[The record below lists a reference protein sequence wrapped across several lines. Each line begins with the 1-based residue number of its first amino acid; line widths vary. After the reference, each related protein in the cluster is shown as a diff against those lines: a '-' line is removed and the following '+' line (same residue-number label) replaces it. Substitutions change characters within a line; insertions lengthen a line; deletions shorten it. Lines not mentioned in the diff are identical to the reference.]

1 MTTPSSQARGWRQV
15 TEHVAFRALFKSVL
29 INMAA
34 PSLLYRLAAPHFDA
48 HSLVPLAVSGLPPI
62 AWLAY
67 TIIKLKAVDF
77 LGLFAAENVAVS
89 MAALVLSHTEHQALV
104 GRSLQNVA
112 LAAIFLASLAI
123 GKPLVLY
130 MARQLATGNDPG
142 QRGGFDDEA
151 MQPQIIKTY
160 RAMTWVWALALLVK
174 AAGSFYLAS
183 YATTKDFLL
192 FSPLW
197 DLISDTVLVSWT
209 IAYGRSKLSHAGG
222 VDVTPMEALAT
233 AGSEP

>member
-1 MTTPSSQARGWRQV
+1 MTNPSSPAGGWRQV
-15 TEHVAFRALFKSVL
+15 TEHVAFKALFKSVL

-48 HSLVPLAVSGLPPI
+48 HSLVPLAISGLPPI

-89 MAALVLSHTEHQALV
+89 MAALVLSHSEQQALV
-104 GRSLQNVA
+104 GRSLQNVV
-112 LAAIFLASLAI
+112 LAAIFLGSLAI

-130 MARQLATGNDPG
+130 MSRQLSTGNDPS
-142 QRGGFDDEA
+142 RRTSFDATA
-151 MQPQIIKTY
+151 MQPAAISAY
-160 RAMTWVWALALLVK
+160 RALTAGWILALLIK
-174 AAGSFYLAS
+174 ATGSYYLAS
-183 YATTKDFLL
+183 YAATKDYLL

-209 IAYGRSKLSHAGG
+209 IAYGRARLSRGASA
-222 VDVTPMEALAT
+222 ALAPAQT
-233 AGSEP
+233 LAAVRAEP